1 MVSVVI
7 FGGVKVIS
15 NVCEKLVPFM
25 AIAYIWGCVVILG
38 MNWEFVWPALCL
50 IVESAFTAKAA
61 FGGALG
67 SGLMLAL
74 QFGCARGLF
83 SNESGLGSAPI
94 VASAASTRNPARQA
108 LVSMTGTFWDT
119 VIICLL
125 TGLVLVS
132 TMLGNADLNV
142 RGHGRRHQRRRCSC
156 PARPSRASPTSA
168 RPSSSSA

>member
-1 MVSVVI
+1 
-7 FGGVKVIS
+7 
-15 NVCEKLVPFM
+15 
-25 AIAYIWGCVVILG
+25 
-38 MNWEFVWPALCL
+38 
-50 IVESAFTAKAA
+50 
-61 FGGALG
+61 
-67 SGLMLAL
+67 MLAL

-132 TMLGNADLNV
+132 TMLGNADLNAAV
-142 RGHGRRHQRRRCSC
+142 MAGDI
-156 PARPSRASPTSA
+156 SA
-168 RPSSSSA
+168 GAQLSSAAFASIPYIGTPILISV